1 MPLTHWLVRTVVLL
15 LLGPAGPSPEAVPVS
30 SSEGWRV
37 FTGLTQAVGARPN
50 LLEGTVV
57 AAQALLIVGLILERR
72 RQRKAER
79 VLQRGLDFEILVS
92 ELSASVTMLG
102 GVGGGTDRAAT
113 VRRWL
118 QRLGTCLEVDR
129 VSLVPALTGHDGVMS
144 RTLGAAWGTAS
155 AYPPADFPA
164 LTELVTRGVVVRFC
178 SLDVLPPALASD
190 RQAFRRNGTE
200 AAVLVPLRHNGAV
213 LGALALSTGAGR
225 SWSITLVERLEFVG
239 AMLARMVT
247 SRAATPV
254 QIPSNGAPAAGNG
267 GGGVKPGAA
276 VVFDPLHEN
285 EFARFA
291 RVRTLGGFALS
302 LAHELNQPLSAIL
315 ANAQAARR
323 FLATP
328 NPPMEEVRA
337 IIEDID
343 ADDRRAGELIHAM
356 RALLRNH
363 AVEVVLLDLNEVVRE
378 VGRLLHGDFLL
389 RRVTLVLDLEEPLP
403 KVQFDLVQLQQVL
416 LNLLMNAFEAM
427 ADTAT
432 LDRRLIIRTRA
443 GSEACI
449 VSVRDAGKG
458 IPPEQFDHLF
468 EQFFSTKPD
477 GLGMGLS
484 IARSIVESHR
494 GRIWAT
500 NNSDVGVTFHV
511 ALPIAPGKDT
521 S

>member
-1 MPLTHWLVRTVVLL
+1 
-15 LLGPAGPSPEAVPVS
+15 
-30 SSEGWRV
+30 
-37 FTGLTQAVGARPN
+37 LTQVVAARSN

-72 RQRKAER
+72 RQRNAER

-92 ELSASVTMLG
+92 ELSANVTMLWG
-102 GVGGGTDRAAT
+102 GAGGGSTDRSAT
-113 VRRWL
+113 VGRWL

-129 VSLVPALTGHDGVMS
+129 VSLVPAVTGHHGVVP

-155 AYPPADFPA
+155 AYPPTDFPA

-190 RQAFRRNGTE
+190 RQAFRRQGIE
-200 AAVLVPLRHNGAV
+200 AAVLVPVRHNGAV

-225 SWSITLVERLEFVG
+225 SWPITLVERLEFVG

-267 GGGVKPGAA
+267 GVKQGAA
-276 VVFDPLHEN
+276 VAFDPLHEN

-443 GSEACI
+443 GSEACV

-511 ALPIAPGKDT
+511 ALPIAPGKDQ